1 MDMLN
6 MMGNLTLL
14 LAQKGL
20 PVTIILALAGFAC
33 AVVFGSIVGVIRFF
47 KTLVLSQVLKVY
59 VDCMRGLPFLMILF
73 FLFYVMPFF
82 GMRMSAMTTAILAL
96 TLHTGAYVSEIVRG
110 ALVSIPK
117 VQHEASKALAMSTW
131 QRMRYVIVPQAM
143 QLTLPPLAGQAV
155 LHIKDT
161 SVVSIIALIELTRV
175 ARVQMQSNMEPLAT
189 FAVLSVFYI
198 VLCYPVLR
206 LAAYLER
213 RIIEKDK

>member
-1 MDMLN
+1 MDMFN
-6 MMGNLTLL
+6 MVGNLTLL
-14 LAQKGL
+14 LAKKGL
-20 PVTIILALAGFAC
+20 PVTITLALAGFAC
-33 AVVFGSIVGVIRFF
+33 AAVFGSLVGVIRFF
-47 KTLVLSQVLKVY
+47 KTLILSQVLKIY

-117 VQHEASKALAMSTW
+117 VQHEASKALAMTTW

-175 ARVQMQSNMEPLAT
+175 ARVQMQSNMEPLVT

-206 LAAYLER
+206 LAAHLEQ